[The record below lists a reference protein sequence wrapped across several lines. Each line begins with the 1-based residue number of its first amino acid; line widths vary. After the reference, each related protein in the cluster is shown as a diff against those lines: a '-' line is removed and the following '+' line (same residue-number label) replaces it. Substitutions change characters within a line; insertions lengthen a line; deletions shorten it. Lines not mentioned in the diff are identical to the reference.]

1 MTTDKRFL
9 VALAAL
15 ALVACVTGRS
25 TLRGGLPE
33 ERVAKYPPNVQEAYR
48 LFAARCSRCHTLS
61 RPLNAQIDDFSHWVA
76 YVERMRHHAGSGISK
91 ADGEKILVFLKH
103 YLEEENPSQRTTP
116 DSAGGASGSEAAP

>member
-1 MTTDKRFL
+1 MTTKRL
-9 VALAAL
+9 VLAVATL

-33 ERVAKYPPNVQEAYR
+33 ERVAQYPPNVQESYR

-61 RPLNAQIDDFSHWVA
+61 RPLNAQIDDFDHWVA

-91 ADGEKILVFLKH
+91 ADGDKILVFLKH
-103 YLEEENPSQRTTP
+103 YLEERYPSP
-116 DSAGGASGSEAAP
+116 GDPPEGGGAASGSEAAP